1 VPGDGE
7 GGCKNSLQKK
17 EKKKNYFV
25 FRATQYKNRY
35 VTVVFSST
43 TILSFDDF
51 HSFAG
56 YMCLLRCE
64 ATPLRLSLAYP
75 TFLYK

>member
-1 VPGDGE
+1 VMGRGVARILS
-7 GGCKNSLQKK
+7 KKK